1 MSQQLRWTPRRRG
14 QTWEACP
21 DLCSAQRAE
30 CRAIALRGLV
40 LGGLIVGMAW
50 LPLSA
55 APPQTRQQA
64 LQGLAQSDARLRV
77 AALARLAEVGT
88 MADGE
93 RVARQLRSDNPV
105 EREAAAASLW
115 AIWSRSGDAGIDA
128 KLRRGTNLM
137 DAGNLAL
144 ALAQFDEIVRLK
156 PDFAEGWNKR
166 ATVLYL
172 MSRDAESLRDCDQVL
187 RRNPQ
192 HFGALSGMAQIHL
205 RGGDVEA
212 ALAAYERLM
221 AITPHQPDGQ
231 ETLRQLRDAVR
242 SQRRAAGSV
251 QT

>member
-1 MSQQLRWTPRRRG
+1 MSQQLRWAPRRRSDAG
-14 QTWEACP
+14 DARPARRATG
-21 DLCSAQRAE
+21 SAT
-30 CRAIALRGLV
+30 ALRGLV
-40 LGGLIVGMAW
+40 LGGLVVGMAW

-55 APPQTRQQA
+55 APPQIRQQA
-64 LQGLAQSDARLRV
+64 MQALAQSDLAERV
-77 AALARLAEVGT
+77 AALAQLAEVGT
-88 MADGE
+88 MADVE
-93 RVARQLRSDNPV
+93 RVAQRLRSDNLA
-105 EREAAAASLW
+105 EREAAAGSLW

-128 KLRRGTNLM
+128 KLLRGTNFM
-137 DAGNLAL
+137 GAGDLAH
-144 ALAQFDEIVRLK
+144 ALLQFDEIVRLK

-172 MSRDAESLRDCDQVL
+172 MGRDAESLRDCDQVL

-231 ETLRQLRDAVR
+231 QTLRQLRDAVR